1 MLPLIRPYKPNRQ
14 KVDKYLDSIYER
26 NWFTNNGPLLQEL
39 RVRLEEYLGVKNLL
53 LVANGTLALQVA
65 YRALGISK
73 QAITTPYSF
82 VATSSS
88 LVWENI
94 QTVFADINP
103 QSLNLCPIETAKKI
117 SSTTQAIVPVH
128 VYGNPCDVDAFEALS
143 NKHNVKVIYDAA
155 HAFGV
160 KVNDKSIL
168 TAGDASTLSFHA
180 TKVFHTV
187 EGGAIIFKD
196 PAMYE
201 QAFDIINF
209 GMQYGQTDIDK
220 VGLNAKMSE
229 VHAAFGLAMLD
240 DIEKIISKRTML
252 LEQYQEL
259 LKDYVTLPVWSAD
272 TESNGSYCP
281 ILLSSESQKEI
292 VLEALKDRS
301 IMARKYFSPSLDKV
315 EFFNSNSTI
324 CSVSR
329 DTSSR
334 ALCLPMYYE
343 LESEEVD
350 LVCSIIKQAIN

>member
-1 MLPLIRPYKPNRQ
+1 MLPLIRPYKPNRK
-14 KVDKYLDSIYER
+14 KVDKYIDSIYER

-39 RVRLEEYLGVKNLL
+39 KIRLEEYLGVKNLL
-53 LVANGTLALQVA
+53 LVSNGTLALQVA
-65 YRALGISK
+65 YRALGVSK
-73 QAITTPYSF
+73 QAVTTPYSF

-94 QTVFADINP
+94 QTVFADINSS
-103 QSLNLCPIETAKKI
+103 SLNLCPIETAKAI

-128 VYGNPCDVDAFEALS
+128 VYGNPCDVDAFAALG

-160 KVNDKSIL
+160 KLGGKSVL
-168 TAGDASTLSFHA
+168 SAGDASTLSFHA

-196 PAMYE
+196 SAMYE

-240 DIEKIISKRTML
+240 DIEQIISKRTML
-252 LEQYQEL
+252 LEQYRDL
-259 LKDYVTLPVWSAD
+259 LKDHVTLPVWSA
-272 TESNGSYCP
+272 EAEGNGSYCP
-281 ILLSSESQKEI
+281 ILLSSESQKEK
-292 VLEALKDRS
+292 VLAALNDNS
-301 IMARKYFSPSLDKV
+301 IMARNIFHRPWIKLNFSIRLQRPV
-315 EFFNSNSTI
+315 
-324 CSVSR
+324 
-329 DTSSR
+329 
-334 ALCLPMYYE
+334 
-343 LESEEVD
+343 
-350 LVCSIIKQAIN
+350 Q